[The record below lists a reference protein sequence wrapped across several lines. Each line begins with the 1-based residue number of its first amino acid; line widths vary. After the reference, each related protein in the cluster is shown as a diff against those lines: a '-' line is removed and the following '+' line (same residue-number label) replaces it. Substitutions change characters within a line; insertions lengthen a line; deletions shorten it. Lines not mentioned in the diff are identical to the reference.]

1 MWAVR
6 DAVEEQGA
14 WPVVIYAPSFTA
26 PAFENADL
34 CEYLASQGYV
44 VMASPDMGAHRRS
57 MTMDLEGIDAQA
69 RDISFLIG
77 FARTLPQANSSIA
90 VAGYSWGGI
99 SNLFA
104 AAKDERIKALVFLDG
119 SARYFPKL
127 VEDSKYVHPGE
138 MSLPVIFFTQKD
150 ISLEAVVQLKRDVSR
165 SVLNDMS
172 HCDRIVVNMH
182 GMSHGD
188 FSSLFQRSPHV
199 WNARPSDEYSAR
211 EVSESYGWVARYT
224 RFSMPN

>member
-1 MWAVR
+1 
-6 DAVEEQGA
+6 
-14 WPVVIYAPSFTA
+14 
-26 PAFENADL
+26 
-34 CEYLASQGYV
+34 
-44 VMASPDMGAHRRS
+44 MGAHGRE

-150 ISLEAVVQLKRDVSR
+150 ISLEAVVQFKRDVSR

-172 HCDRIVVNMH
+172 HCDRIIVDMY

-188 FSSLFQRSPHV
+188 FSSLFQRSPHF
-199 WNARPSDEYSAR
+199 WNARPSDDYSGAKCR
-211 EVSESYGWVARYT
+211 KAMVGWRDT
-224 RFSMPN
+224 RLRFSTPN